1 MDVRYAAASQ
11 GPSRRM
17 ADVGDRRADAR
28 PDQNRSSSHRRGE
41 VERGM
46 TIVDDQLF
54 PLTSLGG
61 GLWTT
66 EAGAEWRNP
75 NGPLWGGYA
84 IGLCLSVVAAEPEAR
99 GEPLAITLTYVAGL
113 SAGAVEVRTRR
124 LRQGGSV
131 GVWEVELRPA
141 GATEVSVHAIVTMAR
156 RPATPAFAFAKMPD
170 APEPESLPSQVRPG
184 GAQHFG
190 SRAFERRTSEAFP
203 IQPAA
208 SSRSTAWVRPLLGP
222 WNKTLLAMLT
232 DSSPPR
238 AFYALGHTVMT
249 TTVTLTIYLHA
260 TAEEVAAAGED
271 YLLVEYDGRVGGGG
285 ATDERSSYW
294 RRDGKLLAT
303 SEQLLWYREYQESP
317 PE

>member
-1 MDVRYAAASQ
+1 
-11 GPSRRM
+11 
-17 ADVGDRRADAR
+17 
-28 PDQNRSSSHRRGE
+28 
-41 VERGM
+41 M
-46 TIVDDQLF
+46 TILESQLF
-54 PLTSLGG
+54 PLTSLGMG
-61 GLWTT
+61 VWTT
-66 EAGAEWRNP
+66 EAGPEWRNP
-75 NGPLWGGYA
+75 NGPLWGGYS
-84 IGLCLSVVAAEPEAR
+84 IGLCLAVVAAEPEAR
-99 GEPLAITLTYVAGL
+99 GEPLSITLTYVAGL
-113 SAGAVEVRTRR
+113 SAGTVEVRTRR
-124 LRQGGSV
+124 LRQGGSI

-156 RPATPAFAFAKMPD
+156 RPATPSFAFAQMPD
-170 APEPESLPSQVRPG
+170 ASDPEGLPLQPRPG
-184 GAQHFG
+184 GSQHFG
-190 SRAFERRTSEAFP
+190 SRAFERRTSETFP

-208 SSRSTAWVRPLLGP
+208 SSRSTAWVRPKLGP
-222 WNKTLLAMLT
+222 WNKTLLGMLT

-271 YLLVEYDGRVGGGG
+271 YLLVEYEGRVGGGG

-303 SEQLLWYREYQESP
+303 SEQLLWYREYPRVP